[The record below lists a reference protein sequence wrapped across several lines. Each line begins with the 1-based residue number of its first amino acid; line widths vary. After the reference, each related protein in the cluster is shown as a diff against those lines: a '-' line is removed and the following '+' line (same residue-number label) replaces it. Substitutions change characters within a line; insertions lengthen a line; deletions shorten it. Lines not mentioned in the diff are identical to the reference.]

1 MDIEVQKGMMVY
13 KAKEINDAC
22 CRLSNDAYKLVLLY
36 ISMIKPDDDPEKEK
50 SILLRDYCLITEE
63 NEYTMRNKIHD
74 LCVEIQNNSLSFRK
88 ANGDFI
94 IVNWFSSAEWNDE
107 EKKII
112 LTSHKKVK
120 PFLFDLKKRLDA
132 IYGTEVE
139 QTLEMTENTSGK
151 YISYPYGRL
160 ANIKGKYTIRFYEI
174 LKPFR
179 KIGYLKINLIELR
192 MMIGAFK
199 GTIEY
204 DGNGDV
210 KKTPKFI
217 YPAYANFKQ
226 SIIDIVQKEMEEKTD
241 IIFTFETFK
250 KGKKVISIKF
260 IISENKN
267 TPSFVK
273 QGLLFN
279 DNGDTCPPPDDFEKD
294 IIEKPDLKPKPNFRP
309 NIKPTKSAP
318 DTEEASEIPAELIA
332 QIPKE
337 QWDTNIGCKIIIEK
351 AMREKGVEAVR
362 YYIKYVLEQ
371 AEKGKADKYGA
382 VIREAYSRDA
392 WEGAVEAVK
401 SKEESQKQYDKRMMN
416 ACRALSG
423 YDLQREIDTN
433 SKYAKYAKAVL
444 KEGHSEE
451 SKKKTENQD
460 NDENKFL
467 DKMIENLENDLDI
480 QNLFVEY
487 MVSRE
492 DELDKVQKQS
502 FQRQIKAGIQIS
514 IWVRRRFISDFIAS
528 LDDKEDTKG
537 LSGYDI
543 SDAGLA
549 KAKKRIDEFP
559 KEDSDLALK
568 RASDGKPVDLDDPQE
583 GIDEAKQQLTDLFEK
598 STPEQR
604 EILKSMFSAE
614 KMDLASKIIN
624 ELSSQNK

>member
-179 KIGYLKINLIELR
+179 KIGYLKINLNELR

-260 IISENKN
+260 IISENKDA
-267 TPSFVK
+267 PSFVK

-294 IIEKPDLKPKPNFRP
+294 IIEKPDLKPKPTFRP

-318 DTEEASEIPAELIA
+318 ATKDDISEIPQELVNM
-332 QIPKE
+332 IPKE
-337 QWDTNIGCKIIIEK
+337 QWGTHVGCKKIIEQ
-351 AMREKGVEAVR
+351 AMEEKGVEAVK
-362 YYIKYVLEQ
+362 YYIDYVIER
-371 AEKGKADKYGA
+371 AKKGKADSYGA
-382 VIREAYSRDA
+382 VIREAYARDA
-392 WEGAVEAVK
+392 WEGVVEDIKNKKAAQEK
-401 SKEESQKQYDKRMMN
+401 YYSKMMN
-416 ACRALSG
+416 TCRALSD
-423 YDLQREIDTN
+423 YELQKTAAENTKYT
-433 SKYAKYAKAVL
+433 KYAQAVL
-444 KEGHSEE
+444 KEGRGEE
-451 SKKKTENQD
+451 IKKKTAAEKQGNM
-460 NDENKFL
+460 EHELL
-467 DKMIENLENDLDI
+467 DKMIENLETDLDM
-480 QNLFVEY
+480 QKMFVEY
-487 MVSRE
+487 MVSRKK
-492 DELDKVQKQS
+492 ELGKVQRQS
-502 FQRQIKAGIQIS
+502 FNRQVQAGTQIS
-514 IWVRRRFISDFIAS
+514 IWVRRKFYSDFIAS
-528 LDDKEDTKG
+528 LDYKEDTKG
-537 LSGYDI
+537 QSGYDT
-543 SDAGLA
+543 SDAGLE

-559 KEDSDLALK
+559 KDYDK
-568 RASDGKPVDLDDPQE
+568 TASDSKPADLNDPQE
-583 GIDEAKQQLTDLFEK
+583 GIEEAKQQLTDLFEK

-614 KMDLASKIIN
+614 KMDLASKIID
-624 ELSSQNK
+624 ELSQREK